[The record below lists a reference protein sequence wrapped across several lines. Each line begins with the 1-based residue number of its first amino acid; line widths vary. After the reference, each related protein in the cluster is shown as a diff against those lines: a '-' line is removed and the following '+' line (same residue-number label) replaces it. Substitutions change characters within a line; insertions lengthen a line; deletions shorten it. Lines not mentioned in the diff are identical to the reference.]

1 MAGIYL
7 LEDVFTLKDVDVGG
21 KKFDKVS
28 RLLAG
33 SDSYG
38 LTLELD
44 VHSDLWDP
52 QLGRQFTVV
61 LTKSLGEEGSSTST
75 GAAEFDNFL
84 YDRHT
89 LMDKFE
95 YVMYGTVFSIEKK
108 SHNSEVIASFGGL
121 LMSLRG
127 ESKHLA
133 QLVNDSK
140 IYLLM
145 KHN

>member
-28 RLLAG
+28 RLLAN

-44 VHSDLWDP
+44 VHSDLWEP
-52 QLGRQFTVV
+52 QVSRQFTMV
-61 LTKSLGEEGSSTST
+61 LTKSLGEEGSATSS
-75 GAAEFDNFL
+75 GSAEYDNFL
-84 YDRHT
+84 ADRHT

-108 SHNSEVIASFGGL
+108 NHNTEVIASFGGL

-127 ESKHLA
+127 DSKHLA
-133 QLVNDSK
+133 QIANDSK
-140 IYLLM
+140 VYLLM